1 MDEVGT
7 LLTQLPMPIG
17 PIVTGLLP
25 VAAIAGFSAAFWA
38 QYKRRTALMVV
49 ALAVAVLS
57 LLGSIA
63 FISAA
68 SAPS

>member
-1 MDEVGT
+1 MDEVGRF
-7 LLTQLPMPIG
+7 LFELPRPIG

-25 VAAIAGFSAAFWA
+25 VAAIGGFVAVFWA
-38 QYKRRTALMVV
+38 QHKRRTALMVV

-57 LLGSIA
+57 LLGAIA

-68 SAPS
+68 SVP

>member
-7 LLTQLPMPIG
+7 FLIELPRPIG

-25 VAAIAGFSAAFWA
+25 VAAICGFVTASWA

-57 LLGSIA
+57 LFGAIA
-63 FISAA
+63 FISVA
-68 SAPS
+68 SAP

>member
-1 MDEVGT
+1 MDEVGRF
-7 LLTQLPMPIG
+7 LTRLPMPIG

-25 VAAIAGFSAAFWA
+25 VVAIAGFVAAFWA
-38 QYKRRTALMVV
+38 QYKRRTKSMII

-57 LLGSIA
+57 LLGAIA

-68 SAPS
+68 STP

>member
-1 MDEVGT
+1 MDEVGRF
-7 LLTQLPMPIG
+7 LIQLHMPIG
-17 PIVTGLLP
+17 AIVTGLLP
-25 VAAIAGFSAAFWA
+25 VAAIAGFVAAFWA

-63 FISAA
+63 FISVAA
-68 SAPS
+68 AP